1 MHYFIWFSDPGHAWL
16 QVDRDLIDLLDYND
30 ISSHSYHDDQW
41 LYLEEDRDA
50 PLFINY
56 LDIKGIGYAFDE
68 LVLSEDCHIR
78 NLTRY

>member
-1 MHYFIWFSDPGHAWL
+1 MHYFIWFSDPSHAWL

-30 ISSHSYHDDQW
+30 ISSYSYHDDEW

-50 PLFINY
+50 PLFIKH
-56 LDIKGIGYAFDE
+56 LDNKGIGYAFDE
-68 LVLSEDCHIR
+68 LVLNEDCHIR